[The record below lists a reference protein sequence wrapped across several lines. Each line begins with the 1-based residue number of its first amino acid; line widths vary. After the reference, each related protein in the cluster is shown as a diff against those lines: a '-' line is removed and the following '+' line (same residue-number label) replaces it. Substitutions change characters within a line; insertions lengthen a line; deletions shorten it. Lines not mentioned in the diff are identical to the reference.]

1 MGLLSERGPPDWHP
15 ASGDIRAACR
25 VAVDYCKER
34 GFDIAKLALHF
45 SLHSSSRIPVCL
57 VSAPVLKYMTQNVE
71 AVWSAL
77 SPDEEVAIRHLREN
91 IFGKLEK
98 GTWEGREVDKAGI
111 AVSAADAGNS
121 AASNCKALPCA
132 VLDFNASRCPRHLP
146 QPREDLRLVR
156 DIPQYLHIASF
167 G

>member
-1 MGLLSERGPPDWHP
+1 VTTTSRTLISRLPDRSLEVDLLPELEAKGVGVINACALGMGLLSERGPPDWHP

-98 GTWEGREVDKAGI
+98 GTWEGREVDKYRED
-111 AVSAADAGNS
+111 V
-121 AASNCKALPCA
+121 A
-132 VLDFNASRCPRHLP
+132 VLRTKD
-146 QPREDLRLVR
+146 
-156 DIPQYLHIASF
+156 